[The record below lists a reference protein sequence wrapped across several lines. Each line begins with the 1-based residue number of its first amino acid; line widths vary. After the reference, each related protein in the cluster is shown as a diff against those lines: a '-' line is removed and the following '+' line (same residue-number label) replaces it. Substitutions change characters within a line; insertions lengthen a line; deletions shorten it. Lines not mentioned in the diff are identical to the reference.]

1 MIQAYPHDS
10 TDVIASLEL
19 DAPLGL
25 LQVRDPETQN
35 TYRRS
40 ARSASRGGGRS
51 DVSGDENV
59 YPVRTLSASRR
70 QAGSSGTKP
79 TSDHNMKSHSELPSR
94 SDESDFESGVLAD
107 LRKVKKK
114 TGGKETPIV
123 SVRCRRIMT
132 YQTTYGILSSGITDR
147 SLVKKLTMQLS
158 IYRRR
163 TLLSPTIPPVPE
175 KRLV

>member
-123 SVRCRRIMT
+123 SVRCRV
-132 YQTTYGILSSGITDR
+132 TTYGILSSGITDR

-163 TLLSPTIPPVPE
+163 TLLCPTIPPVPE